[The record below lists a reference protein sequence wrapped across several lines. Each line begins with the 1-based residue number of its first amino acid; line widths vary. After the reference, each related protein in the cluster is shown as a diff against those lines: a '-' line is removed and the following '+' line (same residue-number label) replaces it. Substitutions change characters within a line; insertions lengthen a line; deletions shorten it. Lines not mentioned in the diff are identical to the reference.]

1 MTNDF
6 YQQVTPLMDF
16 AFLQRKWFESHFKV
30 LSKKYGISLTELSV
44 CLILHLNSKV
54 QSARDV
60 EKYTELKRGIISV
73 CVEHLSCKKFLRQEQ
88 VENDRR
94 MKKLVLAQKAYPML
108 EEASVIIQNYIESVF
123 CSVKKEEMEI
133 CCRVFEIMKSELM
146 KLSDTGSRKNGSAGN
161 ADFGENADFAEEA
174 ENEGASKGSLEADE
188 AESGESETAA
198 GKKEESGGT
207 L

>member
-16 AFLQRKWFESHFKV
+16 AFLQRKWFETHFKV

-73 CVEHLSCKKFLRQEQ
+73 CVEHLSCKKFLRQEP

-133 CCRVFEIMKSELM
+133 CCRVFEQMKDELI
-146 KLSDTGSRKNGSAGN
+146 KLSESGSKKS
-161 ADFGENADFAEEA
+161 DFFTSQVRENADFADGRQVENTESEDSVGSEA
-174 ENEGASKGSLEADE
+174 PETE
-188 AESGESETAA
+188 ESGETV
-198 GKKEESGGT
+198 
-207 L
+207 

>member
-16 AFLQRKWFESHFKV
+16 AFLQRKWFETHFKA

-44 CLILHLNSKV
+44 CLILHMNSKV

-73 CVEHLSCKKFLRQEQ
+73 CVEHLSCKKFLRQEP

-133 CCRVFEIMKSELM
+133 CCRVFEQMKDELI
-146 KLSDTGSRKNGSAGN
+146 KLSESGSKKS
-161 ADFGENADFAEEA
+161 DFFTSPVRENADFAEGRQVENTESEDSVGSEA
-174 ENEGASKGSLEADE
+174 IETE
-188 AESGESETAA
+188 ESGETV
-198 GKKEESGGT
+198 
-207 L
+207 

>member
-16 AFLQRKWFESHFKV
+16 AFLQRKWFETHFKV

-73 CVEHLSCKKFLRQEQ
+73 CVDHLSCKKFLRQEP

-94 MKKLVLAQKAYPML
+94 MKKLVLAPKAYPML

-133 CCRVFEIMKSELM
+133 CCRVFEQMKDELI
-146 KLSDTGSRKNGSAGN
+146 KLSESGSKKS
-161 ADFGENADFAEEA
+161 DFFTSPVRENADFADGRQA
-174 ENEGASKGSLEADE
+174 ENT
-188 AESGESETAA
+188 ESEDSVGSEAPET
-198 GKKEESGGT
+198 EERGET
-207 L
+207 V